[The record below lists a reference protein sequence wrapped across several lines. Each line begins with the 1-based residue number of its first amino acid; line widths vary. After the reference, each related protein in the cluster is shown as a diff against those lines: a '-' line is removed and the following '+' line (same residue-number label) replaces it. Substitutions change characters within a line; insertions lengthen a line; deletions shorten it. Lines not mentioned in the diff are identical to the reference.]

1 MCARPPPCRAWHT
14 YMALPFPPL
23 PSNSLFA
30 LECVGCRFAVG
41 SLWSVSGAVRRNAGY
56 QGYVNKRV
64 AAFTV
69 TLRCPRAS
77 PSEHTTPA
85 SSLPAAFSSPSTT
98 LLLPSFPA
106 PPSPRVTMKRL
117 SMPKRPMNAHRNTYA
132 SWSTY
137 SQISVFRRSVIVD
150 NTPPMSSPS
159 LQFEPAMMEETTTTN
174 AVNPKR
180 LEPKWLRC
188 ATDAADLLTIC

>member
-14 YMALPFPPL
+14 YMALPSPPL
-23 PSNSLFA
+23 PSNSVFA

-41 SLWSVSGAVRRNAGY
+41 SLWSVSGAVRRGAGY

-69 TLRCPRAS
+69 I
-77 PSEHTTPA
+77 
-85 SSLPAAFSSPSTT
+85 
-98 LLLPSFPA
+98 LPSFPA

-137 SQISVFRRSVIVD
+137 FQI
-150 NTPPMSSPS
+150 S

-180 LEPKWLRC
+180 LEPKWLRY
-188 ATDAADLLTIC
+188 ATDAADLTRDWIRR